1 MNAIQFVTK
10 AVCIGAGG
18 QREPLPTLDSPELW
32 PKVVE
37 LAIEHRVAPLLYEAV
52 QQVHEWGAPAAVR
65 AALQIQVVRSGA
77 TRLLCES
84 TLVDVIRILRAQG
97 LEIIVLKGPTVAH
110 SVYRRPELRI
120 YHDLDVLCRIDDYP
134 TLHRA
139 LSDRGYSSAGTLEA
153 LGTHGCL
160 AEKPSP
166 SESHAV
172 RSFYDPSGD
181 VKIEVHFDVFQLG
194 LIDRNA
200 VEFWLQARTLDV
212 SGVEIHMLSPEH
224 QFLHLAAHAHRHGY
238 SRLSWLIELDQLMR
252 RGRESLDWALVAD
265 VARSEGFGTGLR
277 HALLTVHAVLG
288 APLPTLPPA
297 TVEERLLSVCY
308 RLLWPFE
315 RAAKLNQLERHRLL
329 HFLPDDPD
337 PRNVLYGL
345 VLVGRR
351 REKLHGLLRRVGG
364 ARRHSPAH

>member
-1 MNAIQFVTK
+1 
-10 AVCIGAGG
+10 VCIGAGG
-18 QREPLPTLDSPELW
+18 RSEPLPRLDSAELW

-37 LAIEHRVAPLLYEAV
+37 LAIEHRVAPLLCEAV
-52 QQVHEWGAPAAVR
+52 QQVPEWDTPAAAR
-65 AALQIQVVRSGA
+65 AALQVQLLRSGA

-84 TLVDVIRILRAQG
+84 TLVDVIRTLQAQG

-134 TLHRA
+134 ALHRA
-139 LSDRGYSSAGTLEA
+139 LSDRGYGNAGTLDA
-153 LGTHGCL
+153 IGTHECL
-160 AEKPSP
+160 GEKPSA

-181 VKIEVHFDVFQLG
+181 VKIEVHFDVLQLG

-200 VEFWLQARTLDV
+200 EAFWRQAVTLNV
-212 SGVEIHMLSPEH
+212 RGVEIRMLSPEH

-252 RGRESLDWALVAD
+252 RGRESLDWGLVAD
-265 VARSEGFGTGLR
+265 VARSEGFGTALR
-277 HALLTVHAVLG
+277 HALLTVHAALG
-288 APLPTLPPA
+288 APLPTLPRA
-297 TVEERLLSVCY
+297 TVEERLLALCY
-308 RLLWPFE
+308 RLLWPFG
-315 RAAKLNQLERHRLL
+315 RTAQLNQHERHRLL

-351 REKLHGLLRRVGG
+351 REKLRALRCRVGRA
-364 ARRHSPAH
+364 ARRSPDR